1 MTEHRAYE
9 GERLDEIV
17 YGYYGTLEVFEEV
30 LAYNARLP
38 VILQDGDIVKLPEI
52 KIEPV
57 KEAEL
62 W

>member
-1 MTEHRAYE
+1 MTEYKAYE

-17 YGYYGTLEVFEEV
+17 YKHYGTLEVFEQV
-30 LAYNARLP
+30 LMLNARLP
-38 VILQDGDIVKLPEI
+38 VILQDGDIVKLPDI
-52 KIEPV
+52 VIEPV

>member
-1 MTEHRAYE
+1 MTEYRAYE

-17 YGYYGTLEVFEEV
+17 YKHYGTLEVFEEV

-38 VILQDGDIVKLPEI
+38 VILQDKDIVKLPDI
-52 KIEPV
+52 TIEPV
-57 KEAEL
+57 KENEL